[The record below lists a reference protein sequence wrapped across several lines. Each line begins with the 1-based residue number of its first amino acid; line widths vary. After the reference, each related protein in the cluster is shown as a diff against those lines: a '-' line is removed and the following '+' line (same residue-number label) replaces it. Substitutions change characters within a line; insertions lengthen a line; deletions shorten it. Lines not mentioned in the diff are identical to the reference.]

1 MTREQMMPGLRPV
14 TLPHN
19 DYQPSKAE
27 LEEPVDLRKPGGER
41 PSPEELARAVLQPV
55 TVKRTVRPE

>member
-1 MTREQMMPGLRPV
+1 MIPHPLPV

-27 LEEPVDLRKPGGER
+27 LEGHVDLRKPDGER

>member
-1 MTREQMMPGLRPV
+1 MPDLRPV
-14 TLPHN
+14 MLPHN

-27 LEEPVDLRKPGGER
+27 LEEPVELRKPDGSR
-41 PSPEELARAVLQPV
+41 PTAGDFARAVLQPV